1 MCLKKQITVLF
12 IGIMLSL
19 SCAPSIHAHEQFI
32 VPSHTLLS
40 GDKAQSVTL
49 IASIS
54 NAIFHPDRPLGDSNT
69 GADVG
74 DLKNLFNALQHT
86 VIYPDG
92 KITTDTRWQAFARL
106 SVADVALKDS
116 GTYRMGFVQPDL
128 YMTTFKKANGA
139 PARVF
144 GPSPAIPDDATNVVY
159 RTTSSRIETFV
170 TFNSPTKKAVTPTG
184 QGLELGGETHPNDL
198 FANETANFQLF
209 YNGKPLQNDVHL
221 KVIKSGTRHRND
233 RNEIV
238 LKINKNGRFDFT
250 PTEAGFYFLAAEM
263 AVKTPEIKGVDV
275 KHYSL
280 YLTLEV
286 FPE

>member
-1 MCLKKQITVLF
+1 MYLKKRITALF
-12 IGIMLSL
+12 ISTALSVL
-19 SCAPSIHAHEQFI
+19 CTPVIHAHEQFV

-40 GDKAQSVTL
+40 GDKTQSVTL
-49 IASIS
+49 MASIS

-74 DLKNLFNALQHT
+74 DLKNLFDALEHT
-86 VIYPDG
+86 VITPSG
-92 KITTDTRWQAFARL
+92 EVTTNLHWQAFARL
-106 SVADVALKDS
+106 SVADVALKES
-116 GTYRMGFVQPDL
+116 GTYRIGFVQPDL

-144 GPSPAIPDDATNVVY
+144 GPSPTIPNDATNIVY

-170 TFNSPTKKAVTPTG
+170 TLNSTSQKALMPTG
-184 QGLELGGETHPNDL
+184 KGIELSGETHPNDL
-198 FANETANFQLF
+198 FANETANFQLLF
-209 YNGKPLQNDVHL
+209 NGQPLQNDVHL
-221 KVIKSGTRHRND
+221 KVIKSGTRHRNNRD
-233 RNEIV
+233 EKNIAV
-238 LKINKNGRFDFT
+238 DKNGRFNFT
-250 PTEAGFYFLAAEM
+250 PTEAGFYFLAAGM
-263 AVKTPEIKGVDV
+263 AIKTPDIKGVDV